1 MDKHLAKK
9 LNVVINS
16 ETWPFLKEYLENE
29 LERAYN
35 KFDSAIEPKEFYSV
49 QAEIRVLKKIL
60 NFKESIRKRDN
71 YKCQNPDCWENTNSE
86 TLNIHHVNYVKK
98 NCHPKNLISLCRS
111 CNARANHNRK
121 YWQKLYTKILEGKK

>member
-60 NFKESIRKRDN
+60 NFKESIR
-71 YKCQNPDCWENTNSE
+71 QSLEN
-86 TLNIHHVNYVKK
+86 
-98 NCHPKNLISLCRS
+98 
-111 CNARANHNRK
+111 
-121 YWQKLYTKILEGKK
+121 

>member
-35 KFDSAIEPKEFYSV
+35 RFDSAIEPKEFYSI

-60 NFKESIRKRDN
+60 NFKESIR
-71 YKCQNPDCWENTNSE
+71 QSLEN
-86 TLNIHHVNYVKK
+86 
-98 NCHPKNLISLCRS
+98 
-111 CNARANHNRK
+111 
-121 YWQKLYTKILEGKK
+121 

>member
-9 LNVVINS
+9 LNIVINS

-60 NFKESIRKRDN
+60 NFKESIR
-71 YKCQNPDCWENTNSE
+71 QSLEN
-86 TLNIHHVNYVKK
+86 
-98 NCHPKNLISLCRS
+98 
-111 CNARANHNRK
+111 
-121 YWQKLYTKILEGKK
+121 